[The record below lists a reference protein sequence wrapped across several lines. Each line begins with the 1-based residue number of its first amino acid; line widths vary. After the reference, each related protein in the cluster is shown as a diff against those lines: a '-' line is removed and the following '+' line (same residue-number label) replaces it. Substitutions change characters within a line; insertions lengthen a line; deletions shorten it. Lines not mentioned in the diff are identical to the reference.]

1 MYVNLLKFKDH
12 NKEGFETREKNDI
25 GNMKFEQQMWQE
37 DIVEGNV
44 LPTRVINTIHV
55 IGYEIHT
62 VDHRPRIVIN
72 SYNK

>member
-1 MYVNLLKFKDH
+1 MLTSLNSKIITK
-12 NKEGFETREKNDI
+12 NGSRREKNDV
-25 GNMKFEQQMWQE
+25 GNMKFEQQMCQE

-44 LPTRVINTIHV
+44 LPARVINTIHV

>member
-1 MYVNLLKFKDH
+1 MLTSLNSKIITK
-12 NKEGFETREKNDI
+12 NGSRREKNDV

>member
-1 MYVNLLKFKDH
+1 MLTSLNSKIITK
-12 NKEGFETREKNDI
+12 NGSRREKNDV
-25 GNMKFEQQMWQE
+25 GNMKFEQQMCQE